1 MMEFKKKL
9 KILLKE
15 ANLVAEQ
22 LEKKLP
28 SDKKISANT
37 IRSYLNDDK
46 LPKTIRNYQILADFF
61 GVSVQYLYDDTVGN
75 REKENIDIGKT
86 IGLSDKA
93 IKNLHMLKM
102 QKDSLPNSNFKML
115 ETINLLLE
123 EDNFETKSLLAII
136 DSYLNMKT
144 DKEKTFDFVNHND
157 WCEMRYT
164 FTYEDLTKILLDIQ
178 NDKLKELRNKI
189 QSQNENNN

>member
-1 MMEFKKKL
+1 MEFKKKL
-9 KILLKE
+9 RDLLTE
-15 ANLVAEQ
+15 NSLSPEQ
-22 LEKKLP
+22 LSKKLP
-28 SDKKISANT
+28 ISIAPNT
-37 IRSYLNDDK
+37 IRNYLNGNPPQSK
-46 LPKTIRNYQILADFF
+46 EFYQILADFF